1 MSEYEFD
8 LNLDELLAELEADD
22 SWEPDAEARKGII
35 FSLRMAIVG
44 M

>member
-1 MSEYEFD
+1 MSEYEFELD
-8 LNLDELLAELEADD
+8 LDELLAQLEADD
-22 SWEPDAEARKGII
+22 SWEADAEARKGIV